1 VDRSVDVAALVRPVV
16 EHEGFE
22 LVDAAFAGASGRRVL
37 RVTVDRDGGVDLDT
51 LAEVSERVS
60 RRLDLED
67 LGPGGYQLE
76 VSSPGIERAL
86 RTPRQFARAVG
97 SLVQIT
103 TSAPVDDAR
112 SHRGRLLAA
121 NDDDVTVEVD
131 GAPRT
136 IAFAQVASARTVA
149 DWAAELKGSRA

>member
-16 EHEGFE
+16 EREGFE
-22 LVDAAFAGASGRRVL
+22 FVEASFAGGSGRRVL
-37 RVTVDRDGGVDLDT
+37 RVTVDRDGGVDLDA
-51 LAEVSERVS
+51 LAEISERVS

-67 LGPGGYQLE
+67 LGPGAYRLE

-86 RTPRQFARAVG
+86 RTHRDYARAVG
-97 SLVQIT
+97 SLVQIS

-112 SHRGRLLAA
+112 SHRGTLLAA
-121 NDDDVTVEVD
+121 TDDDVTVEVD

-136 IAFAQVASARTVA
+136 IALAQVASARTVA

>member
-1 VDRSVDVAALVRPVV
+1 MVRPVV

-22 LVDAAFAGASGRRVL
+22 LVDASFAGASGRRVL
-37 RVTVDRDGGVDLDT
+37 RVTVDRDGGVDLDA

-97 SLVQIT
+97 SLVKIT
-103 TSAPVDDAR
+103 TAAPVEGST
-112 SHRGRLLAA
+112 SHRGTLVAS
-121 NDDDVTVEVD
+121 NDADLTLEVD
-131 GAPRT
+131 GAART
-136 IAFAQVASARTVA
+136 IALAQVASARTVA
-149 DWAAELKGSRA
+149 DWAAELKGSRS